1 MQFIEI
7 PRIANSEA
15 EFAQLQAEETWVVDH
30 TPGLSKEEA
39 CKDAVEKWEERLAC
53 AFAYRVA
60 KAAYENA
67 EEDFVEPEAGLAQQE
82 RSSLNNLKAL
92 IYG

>member
-1 MQFIEI
+1 MRGKNQ
-7 PRIANSEA
+7 RKKNEA

-82 RSSLNNLKAL
+82 RSSLNNL
-92 IYG
+92 